1 MTILTTVFRKMSLFP
16 REKAACACVH
26 SQIYADAR
34 RSDGA
39 AGERT
44 KRGVCALRGEGN
56 RRDWLGSVHD
66 P

>member
-1 MTILTTVFRKMSLFP
+1 MIILATVFRKMRLFP
-16 REKAACACVH
+16 CEKAACACVN
-26 SQIYADAR
+26 SQIHAR

-44 KRGVCALRGEGN
+44 KRGVCALCGEGN